1 MSKRIEQKKG
11 QINKLEGR
19 IKEDNERLKRYK
31 EELKQ
36 LEANEVL
43 ILLQANH
50 VSLEDINRL
59 IKDNV
64 KAETDA
70 FGSKQS

>member
-11 QINKLEGR
+11 QINKLERR
-19 IKEDNERLKRYK
+19 IKEDTERLKRYK

-50 VSLEDINRL
+50 VSLEDINCL
-59 IKDNV
+59 IKDNA
-64 KAETDA
+64 KAKTDA
-70 FGSKQS
+70 FGSKLS